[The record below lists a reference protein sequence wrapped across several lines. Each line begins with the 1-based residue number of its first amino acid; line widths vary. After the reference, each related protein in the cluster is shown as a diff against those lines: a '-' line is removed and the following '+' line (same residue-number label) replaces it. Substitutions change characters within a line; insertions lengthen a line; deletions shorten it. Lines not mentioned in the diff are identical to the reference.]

1 MANTFRNNKTLPRAE
16 IDNTVFEIDQKPSV
30 QNEKE
35 FINVLVLMPMVL
47 ALHYCHPEDGIVH
60 FA

>member
-1 MANTFRNNKTLPRAE
+1 MADAFRNNKTLPGGK
-16 IDNTVFEIDQKPSV
+16 IDNAVFEIDQETAV

-47 ALHYCHPEDGIVH
+47 ALHDCHPDDGIVH